1 MLEFPRWKYVVIL
14 LVLLASIVYSLPN
27 LYPKDPS
34 VQVTANRGAAT
45 GTRVCDLLFELNR
58 DLQTT
63 VVLVTHDHVLAGRCA
78 RALHMDAGRLV

>member
-45 GTRVCDLLFELNR
+45 GITLRPTVEAGVAASGMKQKGNEQDKDDMVMVRLSSP
-58 DLQTT
+58 DQQTQ
-63 VVLVTHDHVLAGRCA
+63 
-78 RALHMDAGRLV
+78 